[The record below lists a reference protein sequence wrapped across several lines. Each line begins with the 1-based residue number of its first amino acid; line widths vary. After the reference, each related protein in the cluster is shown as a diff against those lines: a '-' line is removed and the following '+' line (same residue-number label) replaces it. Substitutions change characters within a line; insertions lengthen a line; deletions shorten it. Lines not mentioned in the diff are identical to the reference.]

1 MEGLIILAVSGSVVG
16 AGDQNNLLVYP
27 AEGLEISIKGALCG
41 PHYQDPIIRLQ
52 ELQEFGEVL
61 F

>member
-1 MEGLIILAVSGSVVG
+1 MEGLRILAVSRSVVG
-16 AGDQNNLLVYP
+16 AGDQNNLLVNP
-27 AEGLEISIKGALCG
+27 AEGLELSVKGAVCG